1 MPQHANPGGNQDPNE
16 EDNENVDLN
25 QPNPPDDQQ
34 NPAPQPDLN
43 QQQGNAGQNQP
54 PQPQQQQA
62 PDPDATQEA
71 MNRLMGMLRQYPH
84 YAQGL
89 DPLTGR
95 MIYPRL
101 VPTPMRPLEV
111 AQEHPLD
118 YRLHHSSNHQVL

>member
-1 MPQHANPGGNQDPNE
+1 MQVRINL
-16 EDNENVDLN
+16 LN
-25 QPNPPDDQQ
+25 RSSK
-34 NPAPQPDLN
+34 
-43 QQQGNAGQNQP
+43 
-54 PQPQQQQA
+54 QA
-62 PDPDATQEA
+62 LDPDATQEA

-84 YAQGL
+84 YAQRL

-118 YRLHHSSNHQVL
+118 YTNP